1 MRSAPFF
8 ATVVL
13 VFVAAFAASPA
24 QARICTWTGDGDGV
38 FWSDADNWEDSNFD
52 PCVPGAGDIA
62 IIGGAVEIDQSR
74 TVGELQLFGGVT
86 INATYTLTVN
96 LLIVDGGSLG
106 GDGEVKVD
114 GDAQI
119 INGSMSVSVTLGA
132 GGSFDCR
139 VDMQIAAGQTVEN
152 NGTLFSNASA
162 GCRILMEADAT
173 LINTGTIEPDVRIAT
188 NTNNTPWPVVEN
200 RLGATL
206 RVDNCSAVLEN
217 SGLVEVVSGQTDYS
231 AGGTSNGTFTVAEG
245 ATLLFK
251 EDFGST
257 PFDFTGAT
265 IQGEG
270 RVIFE
275 DFAGPRSLTNGTYD
289 LDPTTGTT
297 EISDAQVVFPASM
310 TFSSLGAVLN
320 IFSGDAAED
329 EAAIVEHDLTLATLD
344 MRSGTLGGS
353 GAVTVTDAFGGDGT
367 IDNRTVTID
376 GTSPSADDI
385 RLTGGTA
392 VTNNA
397 EVKFSTIAMGD
408 GTTWTNNDTLRI
420 DPGDGIPTTGTITT
434 PPTVTNNGLVEIDFV
449 AAAVDAE
456 WVNNGEL
463 RLLGDATPTRAF
475 VNAGGGVLSGTGRLN
490 WSGAPSVTNDGTIA
504 PGRPA
509 FPYARLEVIGD
520 VALNA
525 NTTLAIDGAAGFGN
539 VDELE
544 VRGAVTLDGALAL
557 TLDEVP
563 LGSYEI
569 VTIDDFSP
577 ETITGTFSQVA
588 APPGYATSLT
598 YGPKAVT
605 LDVTATPY
613 PLLEASPTD
622 LDFDDAEVSD
632 TEIVEVENVGS
643 GTLTLSGATLSG
655 ADAARFDVVQPS
667 LPADLGT
674 GETVDV
680 AVQVVGPETST
691 SVTAQ
696 LDLAHNGDSDGA
708 ATATI
713 PIDANQIV
721 NPNFGDTAG
730 YFFANS
736 TFFADGAPSQPTFDW
751 IDISGTGTDRI
762 DLLSDDSVIG
772 PIDLGFPFRFFGQ
785 EYSQYWISS
794 NGWIAFADPMG
805 EDASFNEEIPAADAP
820 NALVAW
826 FWNDLDPSETN
837 VLNRHLYTEATT
849 VNGTD
854 AHVLTFE
861 RYPEYNA
868 DADGWIT
875 GQIVLLAGPDAST
888 NGSIKLQ
895 YKEHGASIDL
905 EDATVGIEDASGSTG
920 LEYRYN
926 DRGGPL
932 FGSPL
937 AVQIGPDPTALPVEL
952 AAFAAT
958 QTRGA
963 VQLQWRTL
971 SETNNAG
978 FAIERQVDDNTFAE
992 IAFVEGAGTTSRSQ
1006 TYRYVDSDVTYA
1018 ATTLAYRL
1026 KQVDTDGTATYSKEL
1041 RVERDTP
1048 EQVVL
1053 HPNSPNP
1060 FARQTVL
1067 RYGLPRAGPVRLS
1080 VYDVHGRRVATLV
1093 DGEQTPGPK
1102 EVPFRADRLASGVY
1116 FVRLHAA
1123 GRTLTQKLT
1132 VLR

>member
-1 MRSAPFF
+1 
-8 ATVVL
+8 
-13 VFVAAFAASPA
+13 
-24 QARICTWTGDGDGV
+24 
-38 FWSDADNWEDSNFD
+38 
-52 PCVPGAGDIA
+52 
-62 IIGGAVEIDQSR
+62 
-74 TVGELQLFGGVT
+74 
-86 INATYTLTVN
+86 
-96 LLIVDGGSLG
+96 
-106 GDGEVKVD
+106 
-114 GDAQI
+114 
-119 INGSMSVSVTLGA
+119 
-132 GGSFDCR
+132 
-139 VDMQIAAGQTVEN
+139 
-152 NGTLFSNASA
+152 
-162 GCRILMEADAT
+162 
-173 LINTGTIEPDVRIAT
+173 
-188 NTNNTPWPVVEN
+188 
-200 RLGATL
+200 
-206 RVDNCSAVLEN
+206 VLEN
-217 SGLVEVVSGQTDYS
+217 SGLVEVVSGQTTYD

-245 ATLLFK
+245 ATLAFK
-251 EDFGST
+251 ENFGST

-265 IQGEG
+265 IQGKG

-297 EISDAQVVFPASM
+297 SIKDAQVVFPASM
-310 TFSSLGAVLN
+310 TFSSLGAALRMP
-320 IFSGDAAED
+320 FGDAAED
-329 EAAIVEHDLTLATLD
+329 PAAIVEHDLTLATLN
-344 MRSGTLGGS
+344 MSRGTLGGS
-353 GAVTVTDAFGGDGT
+353 GAVTVTDAFDVDGT

-397 EVKFSTIAMGD
+397 EVKFSTITMAD

-420 DPGDGIPTTGTITT
+420 DPGDGISTTGTITT

-490 WSGAPSVTNDGTIA
+490 WSGASSVTNDGTIA

-525 NTTLAIDGAAGFGN
+525 NTTLAIDGAAGFSN

-569 VTIDDFSP
+569 VTIDDFSS
-577 ETITGTFSQVA
+577 ETITGTFSQVST
-588 APPGYATSLT
+588 PPGYATSLT
-598 YGPKAVT
+598 YDPEAVT

-655 ADAARFDVVQPS
+655 ADAARFDVVQPN

-680 AVQVVGPETST
+680 AVQVVGPATSS

-696 LDLAHNGDSDGA
+696 LDLTHNGDSDGT
-708 ATATI
+708 ATTTI
-713 PIDANQIV
+713 PIDASQIV

-751 IDISGTGTDRI
+751 IDISDTGTDRI

-785 EYSQYWISS
+785 EYTQYWISS

-837 VLNRHLYTEATT
+837 VPNRHLYTEATT
-849 VNGTD
+849 VNGMD

-875 GQIVLLAGPDAST
+875 GQIVLLAGGDAST

-937 AVQIGPDPTALPVEL
+937 AVQIGPDPTALPWSWPPLLRPRPAGPYSSSGEPCRK
-952 AAFAAT
+952 
-958 QTRGA
+958 QTTPALPSSGR
-963 VQLQWRTL
+963 WT
-971 SETNNAG
+971 
-978 FAIERQVDDNTFAE
+978 
-992 IAFVEGAGTTSRSQ
+992 
-1006 TYRYVDSDVTYA
+1006 
-1018 ATTLAYRL
+1018 TTLLQKLPSSR
-1026 KQVDTDGTATYSKEL
+1026 
-1041 RVERDTP
+1041 
-1048 EQVVL
+1048 
-1053 HPNSPNP
+1053 
-1060 FARQTVL
+1060 ARGQ
-1067 RYGLPRAGPVRLS
+1067 RAGRKPI
-1080 VYDVHGRRVATLV
+1080 ATSIP
-1093 DGEQTPGPK
+1093 T
-1102 EVPFRADRLASGVY
+1102 
-1116 FVRLHAA
+1116 
-1123 GRTLTQKLT
+1123 
-1132 VLR
+1132 